1 MAVGWCPYCNLE
13 LKALQK
19 HQPDFELLNA
29 GVFAIAPEK
38 SMALIETKAKAAAN
52 FRFLWDN
59 DNKLARRLGISFA
72 VGNEVK
78 DIYGKLGLDLL
89 EINGAWELPVPAT
102 FVVRDGRLKYR
113 FLDANYLERQDPA
126 ELIAWLKT
134 DAAINRAGAL
144 NG

>member
-1 MAVGWCPYCNLE
+1 M
-13 LKALQK
+13 QK

>member
-1 MAVGWCPYCNLE
+1 
-13 LKALQK
+13 
-19 HQPDFELLNA
+19 
-29 GVFAIAPEK
+29 
-38 SMALIETKAKAAAN
+38 MALIETKAKAAAN